1 MRKTQK
7 KTIFVFFL
15 LSLFFLDPMVGHGQN
30 LESTNTVAKLGFT
43 GVYDSPLSP
52 IPQPP
57 NGVQSEKDS
66 IEKLYSSKK
75 ALPKLSD
82 STDVKSKLLGIIILL
97 VLLFLLLTKRKEELK
112 NEKDSISNND
122 VFNGNTFN

>member
-1 MRKTQK
+1 MREILK
-7 KTIFVFFL
+7 KTIFIFL
-15 LSLFFLDPMVGHGQN
+15 LFSLLFLNPTVINSQS
-30 LESTNTVAKLGFT
+30 LESTNTVAELGFT

-52 IPQPP
+52 IPKPP

-75 ALPKLSD
+75 TLPKLSD

-97 VLLFLLLTKRKEELK
+97 VLLFLLLAKRKEELK